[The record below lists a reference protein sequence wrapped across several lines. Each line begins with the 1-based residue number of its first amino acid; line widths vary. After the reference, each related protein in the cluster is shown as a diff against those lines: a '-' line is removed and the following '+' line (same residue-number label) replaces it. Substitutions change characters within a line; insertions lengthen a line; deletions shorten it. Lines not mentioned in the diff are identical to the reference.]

1 MSQVEGPPVSSWS
14 FAIGLRTAVHDLLM
28 QHGFHSEWRGDIRI
42 SSVSSAAGA
51 TAKIA
56 AVVQTGG
63 GFSVM
68 AEEAPLRKTAK
79 IAMDGQLL
87 PCRELSKSHTSSPHW
102 TWRAC
107 RKWRKRWLT
116 ILDVSFY
123 GTGALQISSRRS
135 SHKMPPQCLNGPPAV
150 AMLAGTD
157 SDKKYRRYRLDVVEL
172 DRLRLSARAQTY
184 FPKTRPAHCMWSM
197 EPCALHRV
205 IALKDREFFRE
216 CGHQKGSQ
224 RSNDKPSVPLG
235 PAAGFS

>member
-1 MSQVEGPPVSSWS
+1 MTQVEGPPVSSWS

-28 QHGFHSEWRGDIRI
+28 QPGFHSEWRGDIRI

-87 PCRELSKSHTSSPHW
+87 PCRELSKSHTSSPLDM
-102 TWRAC
+102 AGL
-107 RKWRKRWLT
+107 RKWRKCWLCT
-116 ILDVSFY
+116 ILDLSFY

-135 SHKMPPQCLNGPPAV
+135 SHKMPPQCLNGPLAV
-150 AMLAGTD
+150 AMLAGID
-157 SDKKYRRYRLDVVEL
+157 SDKKYRRYRLVVVEL

-205 IALKDREFFRE
+205 IALRDREFFRE
-216 CGHQKGSQ
+216 RGHQKGSQ

-235 PAAGFS
+235 PAARFA